1 MKGKIC
7 GTGSC
12 APEHVVDNEDLS
24 RMVDTSDAWIR
35 ERTGVVKRHII
46 GEETTVSMAVSAAQ
60 KALENGN
67 VRAEEIELLIVCT
80 FTSEI
85 LLPCAACEVQKRL
98 GAVNAACFDL
108 NAACTGFLFAYHTA
122 QAYIAAGLCRTV
134 LLIGSESLSNMVDWE
149 DRGTCILFGDG
160 AGAAVLRAEPGEPPA
175 AVMHSDGAAGG
186 ALMLQSLHRGG
197 FPQECRR
204 EGADV
209 LKKPAG
215 THGGSIRMEGREVF
229 QFAAKRVPEA
239 IQELLDRCGMEL
251 GQIDYFILHQANR
264 RIVESVA
271 KRLHADIEKFPM
283 NLQEYGNTSS
293 ASIPILLDEMHRDA
307 RLRRGQTIILAGFGA
322 GLSWGA
328 AVLEW

>member
-1 MKGKIC
+1 MNGKIC

-12 APEHVVDNEDLS
+12 VPKRVLDNDDLS

-35 ERTGVVKRHII
+35 ERTGVARRHII
-46 GEETTVSMAVSAAQ
+46 EDETTVSMAVTAAQ
-60 KALENGN
+60 RALENGN
-67 VRAEEIELLIVCT
+67 VRVEEVELLIVST

-108 NAACTGFLFAYHTA
+108 NAACTGFLAAYQTA

-160 AGAAVLRAEPGEPPA
+160 AGAAVLRAEPGEMPPI
-175 AVMHSDGAAGG
+175 VMHSDGGAGG
-186 ALMLQSLHRGG
+186 ALTLQSRHKRNLESGMH
-197 FPQECRR
+197 
-204 EGADV
+204 
-209 LKKPAG
+209 AG
-215 THGGSIRMEGREVF
+215 YIQMNGREVF
-229 QFAAKRVPEA
+229 QFAVRRVPEV
-239 IQELLDRCGMEL
+239 IHELLETSQVTL
-251 GQIDYFILHQANR
+251 GQVDYFILHQANK

-271 KRLHADIEKFPM
+271 KRLGVDIEKFPM

-293 ASIPILLDEMHRDA
+293 ASIPILLDEMNRDG
-307 RLRRGQTIILAGFGA
+307 RLKQGQTVVLAGFGA

-328 AVLEW
+328 AALNW